1 MNNNSYNNSSE
12 NKSPLGNIKVNSAY
26 FRKEQYQ
33 NKSAND
39 SQTQPPTMPVNNAV
53 NPVQAPTM
61 PVNRAVNYAQPQTA
75 SSAQNNQTFGNSNNN
90 SNNTSNYY
98 SSPQQGNSSE
108 SDIPVKAPD
117 LKNHVFY
124 NESALTPPDKKS
136 NAVIVVIFIFLIAL
150 LLFGLIGFAL
160 TVEEDINKS
169 PYSSY
174 LNKNHFDNVFVTSSS
189 LENYAKNKT
198 SSSNSVNDTGIE
210 KYSIPISEN
219 KELVFSI
226 PIRYSASESGAT
238 DIELKN
244 YSGDVINL
252 SILLDDSGSANEEY
266 NYYRSYSKYWE
277 EPDYTTIEGKAK
289 LICVSE
295 PDGAYQKA
303 AALIDS
309 RYGLISVTLTTEN
322 TEDYMTNDLF
332 ILLRNITGS
341 FEERSI

>member
-1 MNNNSYNNSSE
+1 MNNNGYNNTSE
-12 NKSPLGNIKVNSAY
+12 NKSSSDNIKVSSSY

-33 NKSAND
+33 NSPDPANTA
-39 SQTQPPTMPVNNAV
+39 QAQPPAAPVNHTADN
-53 NPVQAPTM
+53 T
-61 PVNRAVNYAQPQTA
+61 QPQTA
-75 SSAQNNQTFGNSNNN
+75 SPAQSNQTFENSNN
-90 SNNTSNYY
+90 SSNYY
-98 SSPQQGNSSE
+98 SPTQQNIPPQN
-108 SDIPVKAPD
+108 DTPVKVPD

-136 NAVIVVIFIFLIAL
+136 NAVIVVIFIFLIAM

-160 TVEEDINKS
+160 TVEDDIDKS
-169 PYSSY
+169 SYSSY
-174 LNKNHFDNVFVTSSS
+174 LNKNHFSNVFVTSST
-189 LENYAKNKT
+189 LENYAKKKA
-198 SSSNSVNDTGIE
+198 SSSNSVTDTGIE
-210 KYSIPISEN
+210 KYSIPIAEN

-252 SILLDDSGSANEEY
+252 SILLDDSGSASKEY
-266 NYYRSYSKYWE
+266 NYYRSYGKYWE
-277 EPDYTTIEGKAK
+277 EPDCTTIEGKAK

-309 RYGLISVTLTTEN
+309 SYGLISVTLTTEN

-332 ILLRNITGS
+332 QLLHNITGS